1 MKTIAW
7 NSTDQEIQTFYDLSG
22 NYDNLINRYLHFN
35 TSILNSMKASS
46 DPLRFRRVKK
56 LRMKN
61 IFESG
66 KHSSL
71 PFRKFTEWIE
81 IDKENLISNRDNE
94 HFKEQHTKDKVIE
107 CKDKLL
113 LDAKATIL
121 DLQNQLNREKIKVKE
136 LQLNCEKLSLKKEPI
151 IEYREPEEVSESI
164 QEKDPYSMV
173 TEPVAKQVVRTSFD
187 TKKDIMSKEL
197 LKQYNETERST
208 KDRVEILD
216 KFYDWLM
223 ENDEEDFEEDEECE
237 IFAQLITAQGSVTEV
252 DSDEDIF

>member
-1 MKTIAW
+1 
-7 NSTDQEIQTFYDLSG
+7 
-22 NYDNLINRYLHFN
+22 
-35 TSILNSMKASS
+35 MKASS

-113 LDAKATIL
+113 LEAKATIL

-136 LQLNCEKLSLKKEPI
+136 LEEKLSLKKEVI
-151 IEYREPEEVSESI
+151 IEYRKEEDISEPIED
-164 QEKDPYSMV
+164 KNPYSMV
-173 TEPVAKQVVRTSFD
+173 TEPVSKEVLENSFD
-187 TKKDIMSKEL
+187 MKKDIMCKDL
-197 LKQYNETERST
+197 LKQYNETERS
-208 KDRVEILD
+208 KQDRVEILD
-216 KFYDWLM
+216 KFYDWLT
-223 ENDEEDFEEDEECE
+223 ENDEEDFDEDDECQ
-237 IFAQLITAQGSVTEV
+237 IFEQLIQKECV
-252 DSDEDIF
+252 

>member
-113 LDAKATIL
+113 LEAKATIL

-136 LQLNCEKLSLKKEPI
+136 LEEKLSLKKEVI
-151 IEYREPEEVSESI
+151 IEYRKEEDISEPIED
-164 QEKDPYSMV
+164 KNPYSMV
-173 TEPVAKQVVRTSFD
+173 TEPVSKEVLENSFD
-187 TKKDIMSKEL
+187 MKKDIMCKDL
-197 LKQYNETERST
+197 LKQYNETERS
-208 KDRVEILD
+208 KQDRVEILD
-216 KFYDWLM
+216 KFYDWLT
-223 ENDEEDFEEDEECE
+223 ENDEEDFDEDDECQ
-237 IFAQLITAQGSVTEV
+237 IFEQLIQKECV
-252 DSDEDIF
+252 

>member
-1 MKTIAW
+1 
-7 NSTDQEIQTFYDLSG
+7 
-22 NYDNLINRYLHFN
+22 
-35 TSILNSMKASS
+35 MKASS

-113 LDAKATIL
+113 LEAKATIL

-136 LQLNCEKLSLKKEPI
+136 LEEKLSLKKEVI
-151 IEYREPEEVSESI
+151 IEYRKEEDISEPIED
-164 QEKDPYSMV
+164 KNPYSMV
-173 TEPVAKQVVRTSFD
+173 TEPVSKEVLENSFD
-187 TKKDIMSKEL
+187 MKKDIMCKDL
-197 LKQYNETERST
+197 LKQYNETERS
-208 KDRVEILD
+208 KQDRVEILD
-216 KFYDWLM
+216 KFYDFLS
-223 ENDEEDFEEDEECE
+223 ENDEEDFDEDDECQ
-237 IFAQLITAQGSVTEV
+237 IFEQLIQKECV
-252 DSDEDIF
+252 